1 MAEESR
7 STVLVAL
14 ATNTVIALA
23 KIAAGVLGGSSA
35 MLAEGA
41 HSVADT
47 FNEVF
52 LLTSLH
58 KSSRPPDDTHPF
70 GYGKERFFWSLL
82 AAIGIFVSGSVFSL
96 YQGITGLLHGGEE
109 TDALLSYIVLA
120 AAFIAEGTSF
130 LKAVMQLRGE
140 ARRTHRGVWDHIKRS
155 TDPTVKTVA
164 SEDSAA
170 LVGLVLAALGVGLH
184 QLTGQSVW
192 DSAAA
197 IAIGVLLAV
206 VAFFLGRDTKELL
219 IGEAV
224 DPELRAEL
232 MHELESFPEV
242 DAVVDLL
249 SMRLGPEDSLLAV
262 RLDLV
267 DGLSS
272 DEVERVSS
280 RIDRE
285 LQTRHPE
292 ITQVFL
298 DATRASARQR
308 SEANERGEE
317 RQRHQADHPTDE

>member
-14 ATNTVIALA
+14 ASNLVIAIG
-23 KIAAGVLGGSSA
+23 KITAGVLGGSSA

-58 KSSRPPDDTHPF
+58 KSERPADDTHPF

-82 AAIGIFVSGSVFSL
+82 AAVGIFVSGSVFSL
-96 YQGITGLLHGGEE
+96 YQGVTGLLHGGSE
-109 TDALLSYIVLA
+109 TDPLLSYIVLA
-120 AAFIAEGTSF
+120 AAFVAEGISW
-130 LKAVMQLRGE
+130 LKAMRQLHGE
-140 ARRTHRGVWDHIKRS
+140 AERSRRGLFDHVRRS

-170 LVGLVLAALGVGLH
+170 LVGLVFAALGVGLH
-184 QLTGQSVW
+184 QLTGNSVW

-206 VAFFLGRDTKELL
+206 VAFILGRDTKELL

-224 DPELRAEL
+224 DPELRNQLIREL
-232 MHELESFPEV
+232 MEVPEV
-242 DAVVDLL
+242 DTVIEVL
-249 SMRLGPEDSLLAV
+249 SMKLGPSDTLLAV

-267 DGLSS
+267 DGLGSA
-272 DEVERVSS
+272 DVEGVSS
-280 RIDRE
+280 RIDAE
-285 LQTRHPE
+285 LQARHPE

-298 DATRASARQR
+298 DATRAST
-308 SEANERGEE
+308 
-317 RQRHQADHPTDE
+317 RQRHEAREHLTQD